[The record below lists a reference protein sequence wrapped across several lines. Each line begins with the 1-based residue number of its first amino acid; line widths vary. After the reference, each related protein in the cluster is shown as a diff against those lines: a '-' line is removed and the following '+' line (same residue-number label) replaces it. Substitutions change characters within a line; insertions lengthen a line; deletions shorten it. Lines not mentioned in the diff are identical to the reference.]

1 LSPWTAFG
9 LALILLIAGATR
21 LAMMMHGPAFI
32 LEGDSA
38 TFFESGYHLAMT
50 GELDLPVK
58 KPPVYALFLGGVTAW
73 LGPSLEATVAV
84 QHLLGLATVVLV
96 YFIGAVSFGRIA
108 GLVAALGTAINGSLL
123 LMEHTLL
130 SESLF
135 TPILAVSMLM
145 VLLAL
150 RSRRT
155 ALFIIA
161 GLALGLGALTRPAAQ
176 AILPLVLAVAVL
188 QPRPWRARLLASG
201 LVLVGFLVVAAPW
214 MLRNRHVHGT
224 LAISSGMG
232 DALFE
237 RVRRHDPSFDFR
249 DHGQPEG
256 DRQQRQVR
264 GRIFELARRHK
275 TPIEVRAVLQ
285 PEFKLTDAQADAALR
300 DAALQVIRQEPER
313 YFLGTLGMFVRL
325 GVVFEKPL
333 RQFWETRT
341 QPRFGREWPESIRF
355 VMEPVLPPPSDS
367 QRATL
372 AVLTSVQD
380 QKVGVLIAALF
391 LLGCVAC
398 IAAGR
403 SQGLVLLPL
412 VVITQLLL
420 HVALDGP
427 LARYRYPLQP
437 LITLVAAGGLVWLF
451 HQARILYGLHRL
463 DCGDARISSRSSV
476 AGARPRPS

>member
-9 LALILLIAGATR
+9 LALILLIAGAAR
-21 LAMMMHGPAFI
+21 LAMMMHAPAFI

-38 TFFESGYHLAMT
+38 AFFETGYRLATT

-58 KPPVYALFLGGVTAW
+58 KPPMYTLFLGGLIAW

-84 QHLLGLATVVLV
+84 QHVLGLATVVLV
-96 YFIGAVSFGRIA
+96 YFIGALSFGRIA

-123 LMEHTLL
+123 LMEHMLL

-135 TPILAVSMLM
+135 TPILAAGMLM

-150 RSRRT
+150 RSGRT
-155 ALFIIA
+155 AFFIIA

-176 AILPLVLAVAVL
+176 AILPLVLAVVVL

-249 DHGQPEG
+249 DHAQPEG

-285 PEFKLTDAQADAALR
+285 PEFKLTDAQVDAALR

-355 VMEPVLPPPSDS
+355 VMEPVPPPSDS

-391 LLGCVAC
+391 LIGSVAC

-437 LITLVAAGGLVWLF
+437 LITLVAAGGLVWLLE
-451 HQARILYGLHRL
+451 QARTLYGLRQL
-463 DCGDARISSRSSV
+463 NRGQASITSRSTVGS
-476 AGARPRPS
+476 